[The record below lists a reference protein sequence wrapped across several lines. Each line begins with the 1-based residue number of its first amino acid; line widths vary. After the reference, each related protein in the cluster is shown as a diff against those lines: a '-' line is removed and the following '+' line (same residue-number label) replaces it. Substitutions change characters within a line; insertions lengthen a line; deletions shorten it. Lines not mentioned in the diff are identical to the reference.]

1 MDDDEG
7 ESQLTNLLELIDD
20 DCVAGASPGP
30 PASGASPSEQRGQ
43 LRPFPAATASEANEP
58 PAKTLRSVKL
68 EGDSAG
74 ASPAPVK
81 SKAPVACSSA
91 ESEYYAMCSGAAEG
105 LFVEALALEMGMQVG
120 GVVLLT
126 DASAAK
132 AMAEKSSIPNRV
144 KHMMIRYLFL
154 QQLLRERRIAL
165 QKVGTEDN
173 RADLMTKAV
182 TAPILE
188 KLRGSLGL
196 KILALAV
203 AAPGAEGQM
212 WPEKVSNTVC
222 PRGTDEIMGI
232 SLFQLMVFTFVMGV
246 VAGIVGTLLF
256 QFLWAKIF
264 GEQSEPEADAAEGGE
279 QGAHSPPEQVP
290 EEPEPERTGDATP
303 GASPRVYVTPFGKK
317 WHTRQQCQGLLSARR
332 VEPTTRHRAEQG
344 GYGPCRYCGHVE

>member
-20 DCVAGASPGP
+20 DCVARVLRPAPH
-30 PASGASPSEQRGQ
+30 ASGASPSEQRGQ
-43 LRPFPAATASEANEP
+43 LRPLPAATASEADEP
-58 PAKTLRSVKL
+58 PAKTLRLRSVKL

-126 DASAAK
+126 DASVAK

-188 KLRGSLGL
+188 KLPRQFGLEDSGASRGSARSRRADVAREGL
-196 KILALAV
+196 
-203 AAPGAEGQM
+203 E
-212 WPEKVSNTVC
+212 
-222 PRGTDEIMGI
+222 
-232 SLFQLMVFTFVMGV
+232 
-246 VAGIVGTLLF
+246 
-256 QFLWAKIF
+256 
-264 GEQSEPEADAAEGGE
+264 
-279 QGAHSPPEQVP
+279 HSVP
-290 EEPEPERTGDATP
+290 EGHGRDHGHLAFPGD
-303 GASPRVYVTPFGKK
+303 GLHPRDG
-317 WHTRQQCQGLLSARR
+317 C
-332 VEPTTRHRAEQG
+332 G
-344 GYGPCRYCGHVE
+344 GRDCWDPAVSVLVG